1 MSGASVFIGVP
12 MLKLLFRRY
21 AWRCFSV
28 SVPGVLMPV
37 MLVLTGA
44 GLAAG
49 RPALARMV
57 AKPVSWHFENSRFE
71 SVLVYDDA
79 VSAKRPGLLMVP
91 AWFGIN
97 DNAVR
102 KAEQIAGQRYVILL
116 TDMYGA
122 TVRPKNAAEARAA
135 VQPLLADRAL
145 MRRRVDYALTR
156 LKAQAGSAPLD
167 TGRLA
172 AIGFCFGG
180 AAVLDLARNG
190 ADVAAVVSFH
200 GNLTTDDPELA
211 KQIRARVLVM
221 NGADDDTTS
230 PDFAGFTREMRLS
243 PAPWQFVII
252 GHAVHC
258 FTETEATATTGLCRY
273 DAGAAKQSF
282 RLMENWL
289 GDSFGGRSDIA
300 R

>member
-1 MSGASVFIGVP
+1 
-12 MLKLLFRRY
+12 
-21 AWRCFSV
+21 
-28 SVPGVLMPV
+28 MPV

>member
-1 MSGASVFIGVP
+1 MFIGVP